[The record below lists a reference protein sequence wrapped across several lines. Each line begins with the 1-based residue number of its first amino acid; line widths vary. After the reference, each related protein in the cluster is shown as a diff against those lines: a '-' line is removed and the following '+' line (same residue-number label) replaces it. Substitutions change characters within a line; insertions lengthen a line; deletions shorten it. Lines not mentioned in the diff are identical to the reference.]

1 MVSQGLRGIMK
12 RQLKLVSRRDWMI
25 LATVFAL
32 FFVCFRWAPHLWML
46 DRAIGTDLHFYYLTW
61 DEYSASLV
69 FGRLEQNGIGG
80 IFSDSMSL
88 GLDGGY
94 TRQYG
99 LAGWLVTL
107 PSSVIGQYGAFGGA
121 LILTIVSAFN
131 ALLAT
136 AAVRAIR
143 RTLSL
148 GAAILVTIGI
158 LQPWSVSIAR
168 NVYWF
173 IGIKLLAAAV
183 LILLFAW
190 RRDTTRRV
198 LGISF
203 VFTLVAC
210 LSGYEMFTLVAA
222 AQFAVIAFYSLQRR
236 WSLATTIR
244 SGLTVA
250 GGVLGGFVAA
260 IGIHLLQLYLRAGNL
275 TRINELLQSVSSR
288 TGATDAALG
297 GQDSDAMGVSPI
309 TVLDTYLSMP
319 VFGVRTSLPILRN
332 FTVGAFILLVLIV
345 IVITFAARKQ
355 TVRAINEQAMGVAW
369 IVSLMGA
376 LGWFLLARPHSHMH
390 TFIVF
395 ALWFLPTIPLGLGLL
410 WGPLRRGF
418 DGLAARPIAM
428 FWIALVAVALVLSFI
443 YSLISVRS

>member
-1 MVSQGLRGIMK
+1 MVSQGLSGTIKTR
-12 RQLKLVSRRDWMI
+12 LTAASRRDWLI
-25 LATVFAL
+25 SAAVFAI
-32 FFVCFRWAPHLWML
+32 FFICFRWAPLLWLL
-46 DRAIGTDLHFYYLTW
+46 DRVIGTELHFYYLTW
-61 DEYSASLV
+61 DDYSASLV

-107 PSSVIGQYGAFGGA
+107 PPSLIGQYGAFGGE

-136 AAVRAIR
+136 GAVRAIR

-148 GAAILVTIGI
+148 GAAVFVTIGL

-190 RRDTTRRV
+190 QRDTSRRV
-198 LGISF
+198 LGISL

-222 AQFAVIAFYSLQRR
+222 AQFAVVAFYSLQRR
-236 WSLATTIR
+236 WPLATIIRSSLA
-244 SGLTVA
+244 VA
-250 GGVLGGFVAA
+250 GGVIGGFVAA

-275 TRINELLQSVSSR
+275 SRIDELLLSVSSR
-288 TGATDAALG
+288 TGATNAAL
-297 GQDSDAMGVSPI
+297 DSPDAEAMGVSPI
-309 TVLDTYLSMP
+309 TVLDTYLAMP

-332 FTVGAFILLVLIV
+332 FTVGAFILLVFVV
-345 IVITFAARKQ
+345 IVITFAARRQ

-376 LGWFLLARPHSHMH
+376 LGWFLLARPHSYMH

-410 WGPLRRGF
+410 WGPVRRGF
-418 DGLAARPIAM
+418 DGVAAQPIAM
-428 FWIALVAVALVLSFI
+428 FWMALAAVALLLSFI
-443 YSLISVRS
+443 YSLLSVRT

>member
-1 MVSQGLRGIMK
+1 
-12 RQLKLVSRRDWMI
+12 
-25 LATVFAL
+25 
-32 FFVCFRWAPHLWML
+32 
-46 DRAIGTDLHFYYLTW
+46 
-61 DEYSASLV
+61 
-69 FGRLEQNGIGG
+69 
-80 IFSDSMSL
+80 
-88 GLDGGY
+88 
-94 TRQYG
+94 
-99 LAGWLVTL
+99 VTL
-107 PSSVIGQYGAFGGA
+107 PSSLIGQYGAFGGA

-198 LGISF
+198 LGIS
-203 VFTLVAC
+203 VAFTLVAC

-236 WSLATTIR
+236 WSLATTLR

-275 TRINELLQSVSSR
+275 TRIDELLQSVSSR

-297 GQDSDAMGVSPI
+297 GQDANAMGVSPI

-332 FTVGAFILLVLIV
+332 FTVGAFILTVLIV

-376 LGWFLLARPHSHMH
+376 LGWFLLARPHSYMH

>member
-1 MVSQGLRGIMK
+1 
-12 RQLKLVSRRDWMI
+12 
-25 LATVFAL
+25 
-32 FFVCFRWAPHLWML
+32 
-46 DRAIGTDLHFYYLTW
+46 
-61 DEYSASLV
+61 
-69 FGRLEQNGIGG
+69 
-80 IFSDSMSL
+80 
-88 GLDGGY
+88 
-94 TRQYG
+94 
-99 LAGWLVTL
+99 
-107 PSSVIGQYGAFGGA
+107 
-121 LILTIVSAFN
+121 
-131 ALLAT
+131 
-136 AAVRAIR
+136 
-143 RTLSL
+143 
-148 GAAILVTIGI
+148 
-158 LQPWSVSIAR
+158 
-168 NVYWF
+168 
-173 IGIKLLAAAV
+173 
-183 LILLFAW
+183 
-190 RRDTTRRV
+190 
-198 LGISF
+198 
-203 VFTLVAC
+203 
-210 LSGYEMFTLVAA
+210 MFTLVAA

-376 LGWFLLARPHSHMH
+376 LGWFLLARPHSYMH